1 MQFMDKSPRLEHLDA
16 TRGLS
21 IVLVVGI
28 HAYGYANPEG
38 VTLSPW
44 VDTLWPVI
52 SSIAVASFFLVD
64 GYLFARSTERP
75 GPFNYPAYLRRS
87 AQRLLL
93 PWLIFSLLYTGLRGA
108 FEAAGFFPVRL
119 VIGRPAAEVARSLYD
134 SHIAMQMY
142 FLAALFVI
150 RSASFLTRYLSQAPG
165 PAVLAAWL
173 LYTGLLASAGFRHGD
188 DPFTSAVVGFRYYL
202 LGMAVWKCDGGLRAS
217 RHWLWPVLLLS
228 TVAAGKAPG
237 NALQSLTTQY
247 LAILTAYTFFLAVTR
262 GENLLVPLGRQTMGI
277 YLLHAPVVMKVAQV
291 VSSRVVR
298 GRLAM
303 FLAIW
308 ALSFLGALVLNWV
321 VLRVPRGRVLFG
333 EFGGGPTRITE
344 PPPESEVRQ
353 VPS

>member
-1 MQFMDKSPRLEHLDA
+1 METGRRFDHLDA
-16 TRGLS
+16 LRGLS
-21 IVLVVGI
+21 IVLVVGV
-28 HAYGYANPEG
+28 HAHGYADPG
-38 VTLSPW
+38 GLGLSPR
-44 VDTLWPVI
+44 VDALWPTV

-64 GYLFARSTERP
+64 GYLFARTTERP
-75 GPFNYPAYLRRS
+75 GPFDYLAYLRRS

-119 VIGRPAAEVARSLYD
+119 VIGRSAAEVARSLYD
-134 SHIAMQMY
+134 SQIAMQMY

-150 RSASFLTRYLSQAPG
+150 RSASFLTRHLSRAPG
-165 PAVLAAWL
+165 PVVLAVWL
-173 LYTGLLASAGFRHGD
+173 LYTGLLAATGFRHGD

-202 LGMAVWKCDGGLRAS
+202 LGMAVWKFDGLIRAS
-217 RHWLWPVLLLS
+217 RHWLWPVLLLAAV
-228 TVAAGKAPG
+228 VARSSHLNLGP
-237 NALQSLTTQY
+237 TTQY
-247 LAILTAYTFFLAVTR
+247 LAILAAYTFFLAVTR
-262 GENLLVPLGRQTMGI
+262 GENLLVALGRQTMGI

-344 PPPESEVRQ
+344 PPPAAEVRQ

>member
-1 MQFMDKSPRLEHLDA
+1 METGRRLDHLDA
-16 TRGLS
+16 LRGLS
-21 IVLVVGI
+21 IVLVVGV
-28 HAYGYANPEG
+28 HAHGYADPG
-38 VTLSPW
+38 GLGLSPR
-44 VDTLWPVI
+44 VDALWPTV

-64 GYLFARSTERP
+64 GYLFARTTERP
-75 GPFNYPAYLRRS
+75 GPFDYLAYLRRS

-108 FEAAGFFPVRL
+108 FEVAGFFPVRL
-119 VIGRPAAEVARSLYD
+119 VVGRSAAEVARSLYD
-134 SHIAMQMY
+134 SQIAMQMY

-150 RSASFLTRYLSQAPG
+150 RSASFLTRHLSRAPG
-165 PAVLAAWL
+165 PVVVAAWL

-202 LGMAVWKCDGGLRAS
+202 LGMAVWKFDGLIRAS
-217 RHWLWPVLLLS
+217 RHWLWPVLLLA

-237 NALQSLTTQY
+237 NALQTLTTQY

-262 GENLLVPLGRQTMGI
+262 GENLLVALGRQTMGI

-298 GRLAM
+298 GRLGM

-333 EFGGGPTRITE
+333 EGPTRITE
-344 PPPESEVRQ
+344 PPPAAEVRQ